1 MRCDRIRTSYNFSK
15 LDFLIAKVQELYFTS
30 AMNLKIPLLGHCNA
44 DTELAGRTPA
54 IGIRLFAVLSAERNE
69 S

>member
-1 MRCDRIRTSYNFSK
+1 MPCDRIRTSYNSSE
-15 LDFLIAKVQELYFTS
+15 LDFLIAYVQGLYFTS
-30 AMNLKIPLLGHCNA
+30 AVNLKIPLLGHCNA

-54 IGIRLFAVLSAERNE
+54 IGVRLFAVLSAERNE